1 MSYEVLARKY
11 RPKSFAELT
20 GQDAVARVLRGAIE
34 QNRLGHA
41 FLFTGPRGVGK
52 TSTARILAAA
62 LNCQSASGPTA
73 TPCGTCESCR
83 AIAAGNDVDVVEIDG
98 ASNRKIDDIR
108 ALREQVGYAPMRSRF
123 KVYIIDEVH
132 QLTSEA
138 FNALLKTLEE
148 PPPHVKFL
156 FATTEVEKVPETIRS
171 RCQIH
176 EFHRI
181 REEDI
186 EKRLEEVARA
196 EGREVPRE
204 VLLAIASAA
213 RGGMR
218 DAQTMLDQLLAMA
231 PGAPSLDDFERM
243 SGRSGL
249 AAALGWLVFAQKGD
263 TAALLR
269 AIADALERGRREEDL
284 IDELTAALRELLL
297 LRALGASTELSA
309 VPSAQRAAWTALL
322 SDVEK
327 SEGDALEW
335 IDAGLALLLR
345 ARGDLRRAGG
355 AARLVLELALVR
367 FARLRG
373 LASLEAIARRL
384 EQAPAA
390 AASGASAP
398 ARPAPARPSSAP
410 AAPRAS
416 APASSAVASTGE
428 GARGAAAASPAA
440 RPRPQDEA
448 ELFGRFLEELARRD
462 RALHEVASDRMAPLR
477 WTGQELTLALGGADF
492 TELVLFDDPQNRR
505 LLEESLRAVLGPQ
518 AKLVLDGGA
527 VLPSPSSTAQSSVD
541 APRAP
546 RTGAPP
552 PRAAAPAP
560 ERAPRQE
567 RPSDPLVE
575 RTKQLFDGEEI
586 D

>member
-11 RPKSFAELT
+11 RPKSFSELT

-62 LNCQSASGPTA
+62 LNCQNASAPTA
-73 TPCGTCESCR
+73 TPCGTCDSCR

-181 REEDI
+181 REDEI
-186 EKRLEEVARA
+186 AQRLQEVAAA
-196 EGREVPRE
+196 EGREVPRP
-204 VLLAIASAA
+204 VLEAIASAA

-218 DAQTMLDQLLAMA
+218 DAQTMLDQLLAMG
-231 PGAPSLDDFERM
+231 PGVPSLEDFERM

-249 AAALGWLVFAQKGD
+249 AAALAWLGFAQKGD
-263 TAALLR
+263 TASLLR
-269 AIADALERGRREEDL
+269 AIAEALDRGRREEDL
-284 IDELTAALRELLL
+284 IEELTVALRELLL
-297 LRALGASTELSA
+297 LRALGANTELSS
-309 VPSAQRAAWTALL
+309 VPSAQRSAWSALL
-322 SDVEK
+322 TDAEK

-345 ARGDLRRAGG
+345 ARGDLRRAGS

-373 LASLEAIARRL
+373 LTSLDALARRL

-390 AASGASAP
+390 APASA
-398 ARPAPARPSSAP
+398 S
-410 AAPRAS
+410 AAPRA
-416 APASSAVASTGE
+416 APP
-428 GARGAAAASPAA
+428 RPAAASPAA
-440 RPRPQDEA
+440 RAQAPAPSSVSASAAGGRSAAPAGRPRPQDET
-448 ELFGRFLEELARRD
+448 ELFGRFLEELAQRD
-462 RALHEVASDRMAPLR
+462 RALHEVASGRMAPLR

-518 AKLVLDGGA
+518 AKLVLDGDA
-527 VLPSPSSTAQSSVD
+527 APPSSASRSE
-541 APRAP
+541 APRVDRSAAP
-546 RTGAPP
+546 ERRTGE
-552 PRAAAPAP
+552 PAG
-560 ERAPRQE
+560 ERAPRRE
-567 RPSDPLVE
+567 RPADPLVD
-575 RTKQLFDGEEI
+575 RAKQLFDGEEV

>member
-73 TPCGTCESCR
+73 TPCGTCDSCR

-186 EKRLEEVARA
+186 EKRLEEVAHA

-218 DAQTMLDQLLAMA
+218 DAQTMLDQLLSMA
-231 PGAPSLDDFERM
+231 PGAPSLEDFERM

-249 AAALGWLVFAQKGD
+249 AAALAWLGFAQKGD

-269 AIADALERGRREEDL
+269 AIAESLERGRREEDL

-309 VPSAQRAAWTALL
+309 VPTAQRSAWSALL

-345 ARGDLRRAGG
+345 ARGDLRRAGS

-373 LASLEAIARRL
+373 LASLESIARRL

-390 AASGASAP
+390 VPTGPAAVPRAAP
-398 ARPAPARPSSAP
+398 ARSSPAAAPPRASTPPPSSAIT
-410 AAPRAS
+410 
-416 APASSAVASTGE
+416 TGE
-428 GARGAAAASPAA
+428 GSRGVSASA
-440 RPRPQDEA
+440 RPRPQDES
-448 ELFGRFLEELARRD
+448 ELFSRFLEELARRD
-462 RALHEVASDRMAPLR
+462 RGLHAVASDRMAPLR
-477 WTGQELTLALGGADF
+477 WSGQELTLALGGADF
-492 TELVLFDDPQNRR
+492 TDLVLFDDPQNRR

-518 AKLVLDGGA
+518 AKLLLDGGA
-527 VLPSPSSTAQSSVD
+527 PASSAPPSTSASAEAS
-541 APRAP
+541 RAP
-546 RTGAPP
+546 RPGAPA
-552 PRAAAPAP
+552 PRSAAPSP
-560 ERAPRQE
+560 ERAPRAE